1 MACPR
6 LVLGMASK
14 ILSFVVS
21 SLEMGTTGQ
30 RNPSLLIVCVVC
42 AKVILVVQPGANS
55 NTASRSHLAQ
65 MLLLFSEN
73 LQMLRGTDVQYVHG
87 WDDGRKSS
95 LLATMRVDMY
105 REMNTMVPDQQS

>member
-1 MACPR
+1 
-6 LVLGMASK
+6 MASK

-21 SLEMGTTGQ
+21 SLEMGTIWLKNT
-30 RNPSLLIVCVVC
+30 SLLIACAVC

-65 MLLLFSEN
+65 MLQFCES

-87 WDDGRKSS
+87 WDEGRKSS
-95 LLATMRVDMY
+95 LLATMRAGMY
-105 REMNTMVPDQQS
+105 RKMNMMVPDQQSQQKAAKSM